1 QLMKKPI
8 SKLLKLFLLTSL
20 TFIIITGCNNYSS
33 QKNQTSN
40 SKNSNLVTSECRV
53 VKHDLGTSCAPLN
66 PQRIIALDET
76 MMEILLALDL
86 QPVAA
91 PEPTLTGSRRQK
103 FTNKAKE
110 IETLGKVAQPNLEKI
125 VQLKPDLIVGFSFG
139 VEQNYKSLSTIAPTV
154 GIDYVQAGW
163 KDALVRVGEITG
175 KSKQVQKLLDKYQ
188 QRIEVLRKKLD
199 NINNIET
206 VTVSRFYAPGETA
219 EFRNKFS
226 FPVSILSELGL
237 SIPEKQSQIN
247 TTSDYPYVSVSLERI
262 DLFDADILFVALD
275 SKAEENFQKYQNS
288 PLWQKLN
295 VVQNNQVYTVDSSY
309 WIFGNILSAN
319 AILDDINKYIVKDKL
334 SISNNQNE

>member
-1 QLMKKPI
+1 MIKSL

-33 QKNQTSN
+33 QQNQISSSN
-40 SKNSNLVTSECRV
+40 SNTSECRV
-53 VKHDLGTSCAPLN
+53 VKHDLGTTCVPLN

-103 FTNKAKE
+103 FTNKAEE

-139 VEQNYKSLSTIAPTV
+139 VEQNYKSLSNIAPTV

-175 KSKQVQKLLDKYQ
+175 KSKQLQQLLDKYQ
-188 QRIEVLRKKLD
+188 QRVQALRTKLRD
-199 NINNIET
+199 KNNLKT
-206 VTVSRFYAPGETA
+206 VTVSRFYAPGETP

-275 SKAEENFQKYQNS
+275 SKAEENFQKYQKS
-288 PLWQKLN
+288 SLWQKLN

-319 AILDDINKYIVKDKL
+319 AILDDIEKYLL
-334 SISNNQNE
+334 S